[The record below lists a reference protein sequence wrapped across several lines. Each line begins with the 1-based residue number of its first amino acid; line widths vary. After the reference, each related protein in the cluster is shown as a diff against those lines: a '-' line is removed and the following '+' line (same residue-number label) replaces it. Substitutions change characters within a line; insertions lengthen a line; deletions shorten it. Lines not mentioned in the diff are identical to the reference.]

1 VPRPETTNGARR
13 DAVQARLSASGR
25 YPRWVLLTA
34 LAGMFATTFPVTLLA
49 VSLSTI
55 ADDFGVSETLI
66 SWVISAPLLGSA
78 VALPILG
85 KLGDLYG
92 HKRVFVTGF
101 AVSTIVTAL
110 TTLAWDPYSLI
121 ALRSLA
127 VMVGG
132 ATIPSS
138 MALINSVHAP
148 QARAKAMGWWSL
160 VAAGAPAIGL
170 VVGGP
175 MIDAVGWRPMFGIQA
190 ALSIVPV
197 LAASLI
203 LRETTQRRDV
213 GFDVPGAVTLG
224 LAAGASMLALNQ
236 WPSQGF
242 GPLVVGALLVGAVAA
257 VAFVRIESR
266 VAFPLLPLTFFR
278 RRNFT
283 ASVLGTFFAGAAY
296 MGGFVLAPLLLQSVF
311 AYSVAATSAVI
322 LARTASFSATSPVGG
337 ALSARFGERPVGL
350 VGCAAIAI
358 ALVGVGIGADRSSVA
373 IVVGALIVQGVGN
386 GLSQPPLT
394 ATLSNSVDEADLG
407 IAAAAQRMAW
417 QLGSAM
423 GITTMTAA
431 YGGTGQ
437 ASDFLTAHL
446 VGAGLGV
453 GGLVFAGLMRSTPRD
468 TPAQAPDRSTDDV
481 REVVAP

>member
-1 VPRPETTNGARR
+1 
-13 DAVQARLSASGR
+13 
-25 YPRWVLLTA
+25 
-34 LAGMFATTFPVTLLA
+34 
-49 VSLSTI
+49 VS
-55 ADDFGVSETLI
+55 
-66 SWVISAPLLGSA
+66 
-78 VALPILG
+78 
-85 KLGDLYG
+85 
-92 HKRVFVTGF
+92 
-101 AVSTIVTAL
+101 
-110 TTLAWDPYSLI
+110 
-121 ALRSLA
+121 
-127 VMVGG
+127 
-132 ATIPSS
+132 
-138 MALINSVHAP
+138 
-148 QARAKAMGWWSL
+148 
-160 VAAGAPAIGL
+160 
-170 VVGGP
+170 
-175 MIDAVGWRPMFGIQA
+175 
-190 ALSIVPV
+190 
-197 LAASLI
+197 
-203 LRETTQRRDV
+203 
-213 GFDVPGAVTLG
+213 
-224 LAAGASMLALNQ
+224 
-236 WPSQGF
+236 
-242 GPLVVGALLVGAVAA
+242 A
-257 VAFVRIESR
+257 VAFVRIESQ